1 MTLNDNLRNLH
12 VYSVNFIQVILS
24 RRRARRIQRQRRR
37 TMNRI
42 IQRQRLRIMYRRYRG
57 ISSINNADSL
67 VRIAQLPSQNTI
79 NPFANQMFNGSSF

>member
-1 MTLNDNLRNLH
+1 MTLNNNHRNLH
-12 VYSVNFIQVILS
+12 GYSVNFTQVILS

-42 IQRQRLRIMYRRYRG
+42 IQRQRLRI
-57 ISSINNADSL
+57 I
-67 VRIAQLPSQNTI
+67 IAQLPSQNTI